1 MRRACVLGVSRVTLT
16 QKFVTC
22 HPTNGSRASKQPTCT
37 ALLVCSNLYLPLHR
51 AFNIG
56 CIFTSRLLPLIM
68 LRVAEQSLVVVI
80 RVGREE
86 ERSMT
91 VRYWN

>member
-1 MRRACVLGVSRVTLT
+1 MRRVRFGSESCQHDTKVCDVPPHEWESCT
-16 QKFVTC
+16 Q
-22 HPTNGSRASKQPTCT
+22 QPTGT